1 VRYVRGGEIVS
12 MIDRYRHRR
21 QIARQHRALQ
31 RALDSTTSP
40 AVRDEIR
47 AIAQRHYG

>member
-1 VRYVRGGEIVS
+1 MKMS

-21 QIARQHRALQ
+21 KVARQHRALE
-31 RALDSTTSP
+31 RALASTNSP

-47 AIAQRHYG
+47 AIAQRYYG